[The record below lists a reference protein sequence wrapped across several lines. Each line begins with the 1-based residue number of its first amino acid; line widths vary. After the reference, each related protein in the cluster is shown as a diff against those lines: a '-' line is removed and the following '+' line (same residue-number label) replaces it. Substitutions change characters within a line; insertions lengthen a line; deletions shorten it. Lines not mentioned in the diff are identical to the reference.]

1 MVVLQLRVPWHSII
15 SNCHVDAVF
24 LSGGG
29 RKIIRVE
36 VSLDGGHLWRQA
48 EIIRHE
54 TPTPAGALRGLNRAG
69 PGLLHPAGACLDT
82 TAHVLVDLC

>member
-1 MVVLQLRVPWHSII
+1 MQDDISSGQYTAHMYTDRWGDRAAGVCVLCV
-15 SNCHVDAVF
+15 CV

-48 EIIRHE
+48 EITRHE
-54 TPTPAGALRGLNRAG
+54 TPTPAGT
-69 PGLLHPAGACLDT
+69 AC
-82 TAHVLVDLC
+82 C